1 MGEQIQ
7 NSVDDLV
14 AVVPDGAKVAVV
26 KDECGVAMEATRAL
40 IRKGVKR
47 LYIVTVPTSG
57 LQTDMLVGAGAT
69 ATVETS
75 AVTFGEFGAPPNFV
89 RAVKAGTVQIKD
101 ATCPAVYAG
110 LQASE
115 KGIPFMPMRGLIG
128 SDIEGHRDEFKVIDN
143 PFATDDPIIALPAI
157 QPDFALIHA
166 PLADRYG
173 NIWIGR
179 ERSLL
184 MMAHASRDTLATVEE
199 TVTCLM
205 MRSWPLGVFHRFISQ
220 ALPLRRMAV
229 GRLAFLAGTASMW
242 NILHYIV
249 IWLSRKRAFRNT
261 WINLFTTIARLP
273 NKNHGN
279 PN

>member
-47 LYIVTVPTSG
+47 LHIVTVPTSG

-143 PFATDDPIIALPAI
+143 PFATDDPIIMLPAI

-166 PLADRYG
+166 PLADHYG

-199 TVTCLM
+199 ITDGNLLDDEKLAPGCIPSLYISGIALAKNG
-205 MRSWPLGVFHRFISQ
+205 SWPLGLPGRYSVDVEHIALYCDMAKSEEGFQKYLDKFVYDNRQ
-220 ALPLRRMAV
+220 AAE
-229 GRLAFLAGTASMW
+229 
-242 NILHYIV
+242 
-249 IWLSRKRAFRNT
+249 
-261 WINLFTTIARLP
+261 
-273 NKNHGN
+273 
-279 PN
+279 